1 MRKWIAIVGVVA
13 ALACGK
19 KDEATSETSAKPSDK
34 AAGAPKAATPSSPF
48 AEFGDTAAIAK
59 KLEGGAWLVGGP
71 SLGQKEAWEVKGG
84 EITVATVAGEKKL
97 KLEVKSPC
105 HLETI
110 EESGGGRSSTT
121 THFVMDGDT
130 LYAGLGDAGLKKG
143 GDVLACVSNAVYTLK
158 GGACQRWDESMFDK
172 GKWESKPAECALT
185 GDVFE
190 VKGDYG
196 SKLNVKGNALF
207 TEQMEGNKAEKLP
220 DLAAAKAKL
229 SAK

>member
-1 MRKWIAIVGVVA
+1 MRKWIAIVVAVGVVG
-13 ALACGK
+13 CGK
-19 KDEATSETSAKPSDK
+19 KEEGTSETSAKPSAK
-34 AAGAPKAATPSSPF
+34 AEAPKAASPF
-48 AEFGDTAAIAK
+48 AEFGDTAAIAR
-59 KLEGGAWLVGGP
+59 KLEGGAWLVGGS
-71 SLGQKEAWEVKGG
+71 SLGQKEVWEVKGG
-84 EITVATVAGEKKL
+84 DITVATTSGEKKL

-121 THFVMDGDT
+121 THFVMDGDS
-130 LYAGLGDAGLKKG
+130 LYAGLGDAGLKQG

-158 GGACQRWDESMFDK
+158 GGTCLRWDESMFDK

-196 SKLNVKGNALF
+196 SKLTVKGNVLF
-207 TEQMEGNKAEKLP
+207 TEQMAANKAEKLP

-229 SAK
+229 K